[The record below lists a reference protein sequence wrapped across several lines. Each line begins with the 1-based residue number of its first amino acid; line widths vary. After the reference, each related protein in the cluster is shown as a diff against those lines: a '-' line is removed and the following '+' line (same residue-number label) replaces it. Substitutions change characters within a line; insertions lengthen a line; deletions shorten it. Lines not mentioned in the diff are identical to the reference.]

1 MFSLCSSVRY
11 SCCLRVHLA
20 KAACPQG
27 RGRSDLV
34 KSGLPLITVNLFNCL
49 RTLETI
55 ELAVK
60 ECFRESLGNI
70 CSAPGFEQ

>member
-1 MFSLCSSVRY
+1 M
-11 SCCLRVHLA
+11 
-20 KAACPQG
+20 
-27 RGRSDLV
+27 

-70 CSAPGFEQ
+70 CSALGFEQ